1 MRTALIAFLKDE
13 SGQGITE
20 YGAVLAFV
28 ALLVAVVFGFARG
41 ALQTTLSQ
49 SFSTVVSQLSALNA
63 YAATSAS

>member
-1 MRTALIAFLKDE
+1 MKEAMIAFLNDE

-41 ALQTTLSQ
+41 ALQQTLSS
-49 SFSTVVSQLSALNA
+49 SFSTVVSQLNVLNSYSAA
-63 YAATSAS
+63 STS